1 MVVNDARV
9 VYQDPVAS
17 TKKPAAAGDQKFV
30 LRLPKDFHT
39 ALRHVAIDR
48 GVSLNTL
55 IAEVLQAWWSKQPEQ
70 ARYSGTNQRRR

>member
-1 MVVNDARV
+1 MVVNETRA
-9 VYQDPVAS
+9 VYQDPVGS

-48 GVSLNTL
+48 GASLNTL
-55 IAEVLQAWWSKQPEQ
+55 IAEVLEDWWSKQPE
-70 ARYSGTNQRRR
+70 RKKYGG